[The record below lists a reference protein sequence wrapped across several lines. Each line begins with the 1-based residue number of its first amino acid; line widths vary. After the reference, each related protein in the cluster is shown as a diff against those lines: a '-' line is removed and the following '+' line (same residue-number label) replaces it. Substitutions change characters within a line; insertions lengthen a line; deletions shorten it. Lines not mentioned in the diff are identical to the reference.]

1 MPQKKAILTKIR
13 EGEREVRKNLIIDA
27 SVRLFAKKTF
37 NQVGIRDI
45 AAEAGLSPASIYRYF
60 SNRDDLF
67 AEALWRE
74 GRIISEEIRHLKDLG
89 TGVSL
94 EQMAVTFVTHLLE
107 HSTFFEM
114 MTHFMITGKIGK
126 KALEKFNDAE
136 RKLLDVFDEMFQ
148 SIGAQNQVRLL
159 SHAFFASLNGILI
172 TFRNYPGRPPE
183 DSRKHILRLAST
195 ISMVFTRGSS

>member
-27 SVRLFAKKTF
+27 SVRLFAKRTF
-37 NQVGIRDI
+37 NEVGMRDI